1 MSFGVLRH
9 LIGLFKVES
18 GELNPEEVPKLVS
31 FVLCW
36 FAGFIF
42 IETKF
47 HVVQADSETAMDLKV
62 TLNSWSYCLHL
73 LNIRIVMYYTTLGFM
88 WCSVLTRTIDKH
100 SSDKLHPSLAS
111 EVKQPTI
118 ILIMLNK
125 NFLILT

>member
-42 IETKF
+42 IETKS

-62 TLNSWSYCLHL
+62 TLNSRSYCLHL
-73 LNIRIVMYYTTLGFM
+73 LNIRIIVYYTTLGFM
-88 WCSVLTRTIDKH
+88 WCSVLTRPIDKH
-100 SSDKLHPSLAS
+100 SSDKLHPQPCLRS
-111 EVKQPTI
+111 EATHNYPNNVK
-118 ILIMLNK
+118 
-125 NFLILT
+125 